1 MDTIIGYLDNMFAS
15 LPKNDQTIKLKQDLL
30 ATMEEKYYELKH
42 EGKSENEAV
51 GIVISE
57 FGNIDELASELGV
70 TRGREEKPLRV
81 VSDWEAEEYAI
92 AKRKTGFLIGL
103 GVFLCITGA
112 AMLVLLSAL
121 AEDGLL
127 GPFVTDDA
135 GGWIGLIAM
144 FMLIVSAIAMF
155 IYSGA
160 KLDSFSYMRNEFV
173 MPHALQTYIRH
184 KQRAFAPT
192 FTLALIV
199 GVCLCVMS
207 PVMIFAASAINEDLT
222 VYGVAA
228 MLLMVAVAVFL
239 FTYYGNVKESF
250 SVLLQEGDHT
260 LEKKEE
266 NRVVGAVAAIV
277 WPVATCAF
285 LISGLV
291 YHQWHINWIIFPVTG
306 ILFGMF
312 SAVYNI
318 WRGKSVS

>member
-57 FGNIDELASELGV
+57 FGNIDELASELGLS
-70 TRGREEKPLRV
+70 RGREEKSLRHI
-81 VSDWEAEEYAI
+81 SDWEAEEYAT
-92 AKRKTGFLIGL
+92 AKRKSGFLIGL
-103 GVFLCITGA
+103 GIFLCITGVA
-112 AMLVLLSAL
+112 LLVLLTNLS
-121 AEDGLL
+121 EDGLL
-127 GPFVTDDA
+127 GPLVTDNT

-144 FMLIVSAIAMF
+144 FMLMVPAIAMF
-155 IYSGA
+155 IYSGT
-160 KLDSFSYMRNEFV
+160 KLNSFHYMQGEFV
-173 MPHALQTYIRH
+173 IPHALQTYIRH
-184 KQRAFAPT
+184 KQIAFTPT

-207 PVMIFAASAINEDLT
+207 PVMIFAASVISEDLT

-228 MLLMVAVAVFL
+228 MLLMIAVAVFL
-239 FTYYGNVKESF
+239 FTYYGNIKNSF
-250 SVLLQEGDHT
+250 SVLLQEGDYSQ
-260 LEKKEE
+260 EKKEE

-277 WPVATCAF
+277 WPIATCAF

-291 YHQWHINWIIFPVTG
+291 YQQWHINWIIFPVTG

-318 WRGKSVS
+318 SRGNRAS